1 MKKYFKIAFAVLFA
15 VCTACTQ
22 DGNNRDLVLV
32 LNHEWSFPAPDK
44 EYYICRSSFDAEIS
58 DIQLSKHRNTYKY
71 TVRFK
76 DPLTKIEEHAFEYS
90 SLTSVTIPN
99 SVTKIGKG
107 AFRGCTSLTSVT
119 IPTSVTE
126 IGEDA
131 FSSCI
136 SLTSV
141 KIPDSVT
148 KIGASAFYNCR
159 SLTSVT
165 IPNSVTE
172 IEDSAFSGCSSLASF
187 KGKYASKDG
196 RSLIIDG
203 ELRFF
208 AGAGLVKYKIPD
220 SVTKIEKN
228 AFKGRNGRNLTS
240 VTIPDSVTEIGEEV
254 FRGCRSLTSVTIP
267 NSVTKIGKYAFSDC
281 TSLTSVTIP
290 DSVTEIGECAFEYSS
305 LTSVTIPNSVTKIG
319 EYAFLRCKSLT
330 SVTILGPVTKIEYG
344 TFQECNSLSS
354 VTILGS
360 VTEIEDSA
368 FYHCESLTS
377 VTIPN
382 SVKKIGDSAFDWCKS
397 LTSVRL
403 PRGVILASDSFY
415 YKTKLEYSNE
425 YSHTGEAVVFQN
437 WQSVL
442 PYLSSRVFRSEDG
455 RSRVKI
461 ETRGVFLN
469 GRQVADAPE
478 IISVSE
484 TYAVIHAA
492 IPPHSRYRFGVL
504 PQEGCIVDLNDN
516 SRYYCE

>member
-1 MKKYFKIAFAVLFA
+1 MKRLFYIAFAVLFA

-32 LNHEWSFPAPDK
+32 FNDEWSIPAI
-44 EYYICRSSFDAEIS
+44 EYICSCSSFDAEIS
-58 DIQLSKHRNTYKY
+58 DIQFSKHWNTYKY
-71 TVRFK
+71 TIRFK
-76 DPLTKIEEHAFEYS
+76 DALTKIEDGDLKAIKPY
-90 SLTSVTIPN
+90 
-99 SVTKIGKG
+99 
-107 AFRGCTSLTSVT
+107 
-119 IPTSVTE
+119 
-126 IGEDA
+126 
-131 FSSCI
+131 
-136 SLTSV
+136 
-141 KIPDSVT
+141 
-148 KIGASAFYNCR
+148 
-159 SLTSVT
+159 LTSVT

-172 IEDSAFSGCSSLASF
+172 IGEYAFRGCSSLASF
-187 KGKYASKDG
+187 KGQYASKDG

-220 SVTKIEKN
+220 SVT
-228 AFKGRNGRNLTS
+228 
-240 VTIPDSVTEIGEEV
+240 EIGEEA
-254 FRGCRSLTSVTIP
+254 FYGCKSLTSVTIP
-267 NSVTKIGKYAFSDC
+267 NSVTKIGKEAFAYSSLTSVTIPDSVTKIGDSAFSWC
-281 TSLTSVTIP
+281 KSLTSVTIP
-290 DSVTEIGECAFEYSS
+290 DSVTEIGDSAFYSCEA
-305 LTSVTIPNSVTKIG
+305 LTSVTIPD
-319 EYAFLRCKSLT
+319 
-330 SVTILGPVTKIEYG
+330 
-344 TFQECNSLSS
+344 
-354 VTILGS
+354 S
-360 VTEIEDSA
+360 VTEIGDSA
-368 FYHCESLTS
+368 FYSCEALTS

-382 SVKKIGDSAFDWCKS
+382 SVKKIGDSAFGWCKS

-403 PRGVILASDSFY
+403 PRGVILASNSFY
-415 YKTKLEYSNE
+415 HETKLEYSNEYSNE
-425 YSHTGEAVVFQN
+425 YSHTGETVVFQN

-504 PQEGCIVDLNDN
+504 PQEGCIVDLNDH